1 MAFIAVQLVEGEI
14 FTSLNVEILE
24 HIDYT
29 LIFSN
34 IEHDVKLAIQT

>member
-24 HIDYT
+24 HNA

-34 IEHDVKLAIQT
+34 IEHEVKLAI